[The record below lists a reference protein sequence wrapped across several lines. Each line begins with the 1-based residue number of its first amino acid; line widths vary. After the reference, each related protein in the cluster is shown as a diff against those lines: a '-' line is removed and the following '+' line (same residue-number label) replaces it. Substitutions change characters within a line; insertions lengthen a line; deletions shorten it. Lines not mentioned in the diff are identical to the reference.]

1 MRNLNVSRSIF
12 FLFLMLG
19 MLSGCT
25 VKYVAEYD
33 SSIKEETVQIAKKV
47 DLFWGKLIDTPVD
60 DRKYDA
66 FKDQYNEIETDIRG
80 LLIKNQIREL
90 NKVSTRQV
98 NNLLDLWIEDKD
110 IHKSSDTFSDFEAK
124 RHRKQFVRVFIAIAK
139 GEEVKKMGASSS
151 ESNETQ

>member
-1 MRNLNVSRSIF
+1 MNNVKISQY
-12 FLFLMLG
+12 FLSLLLVFG

-33 SSIKEETVQIAKKV
+33 SYIKEEIVQIAKKV
-47 DLFWGKLIDTPVD
+47 DLFWGKLIDTPIE

-80 LLIKNQIREL
+80 LLIRNQIRTL
-90 NKVSTRQV
+90 NKLSTKQVS
-98 NNLLDLWIEDKD
+98 NLLDLWMEDKKN
-110 IHKSSDTFSDFEAK
+110 HKKSNTFTDFEAK

-139 GEEVKKMGASSS
+139 GEEAKNM
-151 ESNETQ
+151 